1 MQWRRIIQYLNK
13 HKQKEKDIE
22 HLFMGF
28 FWHLKYLFISSA
40 HFFFFFNFLDIMLH
54 EVFVYFEDWC
64 LVSDFICKISPHL
77 VGCLFIF
84 LLFPLLCK
92 SFLSLIISHWF
103 IFVFIFIYSR
113 RWIKQDID
121 TTYVKECS
129 PCFSSRS
136 FIVSSLIFKSLI
148 HFEFIFVY
156 GVRVCSNLI
165 LLHVAVQFSQQSFFF
180 KGLFPFYFWLR
191 YTCKKNASIK
201 CTAWWILIIRT

>member
-1 MQWRRIIQYLNK
+1 M
-13 HKQKEKDIE
+13 KENNTIFEQAQTKRERYWTSIHGVFLASE
-22 HLFMGF
+22 IPIYIFCPFL
-28 FWHLKYLFISSA
+28 
-40 HFFFFFNFLDIMLH
+40 FFFNFLDIMLH

-84 LLFPLLCK
+84 LWFPLLCK

-180 KGLFPFYFWLR
+180 
-191 YTCKKNASIK
+191 
-201 CTAWWILIIRT
+201 